1 MAEISG
7 PEFAYL
13 VVHLGVWVLGDPAD
27 LAASLT

>member
-13 VVHLGVWVLGDPAD
+13 VVHLGVWVSGTL
-27 LAASLT
+27 LTLRQA